1 MIELRNLHK
10 YFGSNKVLQGI
21 DLDVNPGSVVV
32 ILGSSGSGKTTLLRC
47 INLLEIPQKGTLKL
61 DDIMVDC
68 HHAHKK
74 EILEIRRNTAM
85 VFQNFNLF
93 LHMTALQNVQ
103 EGLVT
108 VRKMDKRQ
116 AGEIAISYLD
126 KVGLKN
132 KEAHYPAQLSGG
144 QQQRVAIARALA
156 MNPKVIL
163 FDEPTSAL
171 DPELVQE
178 VLGVMRDLAKEGI
191 TMVVVTHELNF
202 AREVGTEVV
211 FLDKGKILEQAG
223 AADFFRNP
231 KEQRTQQFLRQVM
244 PEGAYDI

>member
-10 YFGSNKVLQGI
+10 YFGNNKVLQGI
-21 DLDVNPGSVVV
+21 DLDVPPGSVVV

-47 INLLEIPQKGTLKL
+47 INLLEVPQKGTLKL
-61 DDIMVDC
+61 DDIVVDC

-74 EILEIRRNTAM
+74 DILKIRRNTAM
-85 VFQNFNLF
+85 VFQSFNLF
-93 LHMTALQNVQ
+93 LHMTVLQNVQ
-103 EGLVT
+103 EGLIT
-108 VRKMDKRQ
+108 VRKMNKQQ
-116 AGEIAISYLD
+116 AGQIAENYLD

-132 KEAHYPAQLSGG
+132 KGAHYPAQLSGG

-156 MNPKVIL
+156 MNPKVVL

-178 VLGVMRDLAKEGI
+178 VLEVMRDLAKEGI

-211 FLDKGKILEQAG
+211 FLDEGKILEQAS
-223 AADFFRNP
+223 AAEFFKNP
-231 KEQRTQQFLRQVM
+231 KEPRTKQFLRQIM
-244 PEGAYDI
+244 PEYAYQI